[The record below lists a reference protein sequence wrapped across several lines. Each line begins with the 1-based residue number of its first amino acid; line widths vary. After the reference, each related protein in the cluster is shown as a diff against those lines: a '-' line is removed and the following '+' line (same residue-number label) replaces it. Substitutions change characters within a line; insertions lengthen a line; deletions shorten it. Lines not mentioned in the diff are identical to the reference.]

1 MTVPVGLATYV
12 FLPDTPYTTRALF
25 LTQEEKDIA
34 AARVL
39 KAGKAAPEK
48 VTVATFKRI
57 LRSWKWYA
65 FVVGYVVSSSP
76 SDKLHSILRNDLA
89 IWLLMRRQ
97 RLLRHLAQVRRILG
111 RRSKHHAHRH
121 LAHLGDLCCTLGF
134 PVGLYGQP
142 IRLAVDTNGK
152 NGNAGD
158 TLSWLTWYSAGP

>member
-12 FLPDTPYTTRALF
+12 FLPDTPYTTRAWF

-65 FVVGYVVSSSP
+65 FVLGYVVSRSLSNV
-76 SDKLHSILRNDLA
+76 LHSILRNGPA

-111 RRSKHHAHRH
+111 R
-121 LAHLGDLCCTLGF
+121 
-134 PVGLYGQP
+134 
-142 IRLAVDTNGK
+142 
-152 NGNAGD
+152 
-158 TLSWLTWYSAGP
+158 

>member
-1 MTVPVGLATYV
+1 MTIPVGLATYV
-12 FLPDTPYTTRALF
+12 FLPDTPYTTRAWF

-57 LRSWKWYA
+57 LRSWKWYT
-65 FVVGYVVSSSP
+65 FVLGYVVSSSP
-76 SDKLHSILRNDLA
+76 SDRFYSILRNDSA
-89 IWLLMRRQ
+89 IWLFMRRQ

-111 RRSKHHAHRH
+111 RRSKHNAHRH

-134 PVGLYGQP
+134 PVGLH
-142 IRLAVDTNGK
+142 R
-152 NGNAGD
+152 
-158 TLSWLTWYSAGP
+158 

>member
-12 FLPDTPYTTRALF
+12 FLPDTPYTTRAWF
-25 LTQEEKDIA
+25 LTQEEKEIA

-65 FVVGYVVSSSP
+65 FVLGYVVSSSP
-76 SDKLHSILRNDLA
+76 SDKLHSILRNDPA

-97 RLLRHLAQVRRILG
+97 WLLRHLAQVRRILG

-121 LAHLGDLCCTLGF
+121 LADLSDLCRTLGLF
-134 PVGLYGQP
+134 VGLHGQQ

-152 NGNAGD
+152 PCKSCNA
-158 TLSWLTWYSAGP
+158 LT